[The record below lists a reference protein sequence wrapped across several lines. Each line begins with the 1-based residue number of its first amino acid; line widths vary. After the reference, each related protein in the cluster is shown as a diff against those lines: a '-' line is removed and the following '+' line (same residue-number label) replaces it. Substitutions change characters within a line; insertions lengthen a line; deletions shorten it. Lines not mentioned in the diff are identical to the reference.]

1 MREYLAKLWNESC
14 NFNEEMIVVSILIT
28 NDYYLLGGNSNF
40 LEGLWSECTRTDAR
54 RPADGQF
61 PFFTAPS
68 LKRVLRRTLVFL
80 TITAMYKG
88 KMREERGIKVR
99 RDRPANESA

>member
-1 MREYLAKLWNESC
+1 MTK
-14 NFNEEMIVVSILIT
+14 
-28 NDYYLLGGNSNF
+28 YYNLLGGNSNF
-40 LEGLWSECTRTDAR
+40 LDGLWNKCTRTDAR
-54 RPADGQF
+54 RPADEQF

-80 TITAMYKG
+80 TITAVYMG
-88 KMREERGIKVR
+88 KMREEERGIKVR